1 MKKQLLLAG
10 LSLVLSTA
18 TFAQKKNVT
27 DAILLMRKYNP
38 MGDVAANKKT
48 VTEAKNFIDLAAA
61 NAETA
66 EDLKMHLYRGKIY
79 YCLNEIG
86 NIESAT
92 SGAPQ
97 D

>member
-38 MGDVAANKKT
+38 MGEIAANKK
-48 VTEAKNFIDLAAA
+48 NG
-61 NAETA
+61 
-66 EDLKMHLYRGKIY
+66 YRSQKLHRPR
-79 YCLNEIG
+79 CSQCRNR
-86 NIESAT
+86 
-92 SGAPQ
+92 
-97 D
+97 